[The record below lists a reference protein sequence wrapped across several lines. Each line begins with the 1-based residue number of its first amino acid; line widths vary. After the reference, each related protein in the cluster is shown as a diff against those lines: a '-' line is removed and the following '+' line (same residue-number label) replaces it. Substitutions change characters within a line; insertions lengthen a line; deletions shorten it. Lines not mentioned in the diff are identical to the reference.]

1 MAGDATRAPGFSGR
15 GKEYSDDSMERGG
28 ESSRAALGR
37 EALAYA
43 DTLYNLARYLAGNQT
58 DAEDLV
64 QDTYTR
70 ALQGAAQFTPGTNL
84 KAWLFRILRNTFISR
99 YRRQRHNP
107 TIGGLD
113 TVDPTAQG
121 PTREEWL
128 RDDPELERLRT
139 VVGAEIERALMTLSE
154 EARTVI
160 LLDLEGLTDVEVAQI
175 VGCAVGTVKSRLAR
189 ARVALRVLLK
199 DYAR

>member
-1 MAGDATRAPGFSGR
+1 MEGQTESGD
-15 GKEYSDDSMERGG
+15 
-28 ESSRAALGR
+28 ALGR

-43 DTLYNLARYLAGNQT
+43 DTLYNLARYLTGSPS

-64 QDTYTR
+64 QETYAR
-70 ALQGAAQFTPGTNL
+70 ALQASGQFTRGTNL
-84 KAWLFRILRNTFISR
+84 KAWLFRILRNTFISL
-99 YRRQRHNP
+99 YRRRRHNP

-121 PTREEWL
+121 PAPEEWL
-128 RDDPELERLRT
+128 RGDLELERLRK
-139 VVGAEIERALMTLSE
+139 VVGEEIERALMTLSE

-160 LLDLEGLTDVEVAQI
+160 LLDLEGLTEGEVAL
-175 VGCAVGTVKSRLAR
+175 VMGSALGTVKSRLAR
-189 ARVALRVLLK
+189 ARAALRVLLK